1 MLQAIAATALALSAL
16 LAGGCATNEPSA
28 LAGAHIP
35 ADQYAATFQAARDVL
50 LDYRYTADRVD
61 APQGVLTSLP
71 RSEPGL
77 GKVWEARSG
86 VAAAWDD
93 LLNYR
98 QRTVHV
104 SFVTAAASARQ
115 PDSSIIP
122 PTDPDRDLA
131 AQPRDTT
138 MLVRV
143 LVEQYERP
151 DRRVSLDSVRVTRQA
166 VNTTSPQEAE
176 RGPYLATQHDD
187 NVLAADIL
195 RAILDRTRHPAPAAQ
210 TPAAPALQAPAP

>member
-1 MLQAIAATALALSAL
+1 MLRLIAAAALSL
-16 LAGGCATNEPSA
+16 SVLMSGGCASSEPSA

-35 ADQYAATFQAARDVL
+35 ADRYAATFQAARDVM

-77 GKVWEARSG
+77 AKIWEARSG
-86 VAAAWDD
+86 ARAAWDD

-98 QRTVHV
+98 QRTVQV
-104 SFVTAAASARQ
+104 TFVTAAAADRQ

-151 DRRVSLDSVRVTRQA
+151 DRRISLDSVRVTRQA
-166 VNTTSPQEAE
+166 VSATSPEDAS
-176 RGPYLATQHDD
+176 RGPYLVTQHDD
-187 NVLAADIL
+187 NVLAADLL
-195 RAILDRTRHPAPAAQ
+195 RAILDRSRSGRPAEPPAP
-210 TPAAPALQAPAP
+210 TAPQPSP